1 LTKSTLATD
10 LPITKVTEQRNTCPV
25 YGGSDLPQSTVFT
38 LRRSGISSRARDL
51 AIQLLV
57 IVRERND
64 RRISFRANCPK
75 DQVMDRQEVGK
86 LGEKAAQKFLKKR
99 GYRIRETGFRCR
111 HGEIDIVAQKKD
123 YLVFVEVR
131 TKSNLD
137 FGTPEESITQA
148 KKERLIASALT
159 YTGNHQN
166 IPSLWRIDVV
176 AIELD
181 DKGKTK
187 RIEHIENAIE
197 QVSRFN
203 C

>member
-1 LTKSTLATD
+1 
-10 LPITKVTEQRNTCPV
+10 
-25 YGGSDLPQSTVFT
+25 
-38 LRRSGISSRARDL
+38 
-51 AIQLLV
+51 
-57 IVRERND
+57 
-64 RRISFRANCPK
+64 
-75 DQVMDRQEVGK
+75 MDRQEVGK

-131 TKSNLD
+131 TKSSSD

-148 KKERLIASALT
+148 KKEKLIASALT
-159 YTGNHQN
+159 YTNTHHN
-166 IPSLWRIDVV
+166 LPSLWRIDVV

-181 DKGKTK
+181 DKGQTK
-187 RIEHIENAIE
+187 RIELIENAIE
-197 QVSRFN
+197 QDSRFT

>member
-1 LTKSTLATD
+1 M
-10 LPITKVTEQRNTCPV
+10 E
-25 YGGSDLPQSTVFT
+25 
-38 LRRSGISSRARDL
+38 
-51 AIQLLV
+51 
-57 IVRERND
+57 
-64 RRISFRANCPK
+64 
-75 DQVMDRQEVGK
+75 RQEVGK
-86 LGEKAAQKFLKKR
+86 LGEEAAQKFLKKR

-131 TKSNLD
+131 TKTNLE

-148 KKERLIASALT
+148 KKERLITSALT
-159 YTGNHQN
+159 YTSTHENL
-166 IPSLWRIDVV
+166 PSLWRIDVV

-187 RIEHIENAIE
+187 RIELIENAIE
-197 QVSRFN
+197 QVSHFN

>member
-1 LTKSTLATD
+1 
-10 LPITKVTEQRNTCPV
+10 
-25 YGGSDLPQSTVFT
+25 
-38 LRRSGISSRARDL
+38 
-51 AIQLLV
+51 
-57 IVRERND
+57 
-64 RRISFRANCPK
+64 
-75 DQVMDRQEVGK
+75 MDRQEVGK

-111 HGEIDIVAQKKD
+111 HGEIDIVAQQKD

-159 YTGNHQN
+159 YTTTHQD
-166 IPSLWRIDVV
+166 IPPLWRIDFV
-176 AIELD
+176 AVELD
-181 DKGKTK
+181 DKAKTK
-187 RIEHIENAIE
+187 RIELIENAIE
-197 QVSRFN
+197 QGPPFT